1 MTLYEQNINNLGKL
15 ITFGS
20 LHLSLTLKLEK
31 FEIQNLNIDFRK
43 INSLSDLSFL
53 IENEIFWE
61 RIELSSRNEL
71 LNTIFHMNR
80 IKKRKNIVTYLLY
93 DKLNFN
99 SEQIKFQRL
108 IDYILLSNGV
118 VIYSFNIFRCKM
130 NICFKIM
137 YKNHTRKIMLFD
149 DDNNEEENSSI
160 NYNNNVNEENKN
172 FNLDE
177 DEESKDNIGE
187 INNIGLFKKFPENEI
202 NFGDFKYLY
211 FHAKD
216 YICGGEFQDMF
227 KLKEIYN
234 FLLKLKTNTKIK
246 IIFNFAENL
255 KYFRNYLIEFLKISD
270 IHIFKKK
277 AELIDILIKKNE
289 IENKKISRKNDNIIK
304 LYKIKKAQ
312 SLRKIK
318 IRKNKIPQKNRI
330 SSDTSIFNLT
340 KLPNYQMKSVFN
352 SFYNTNIQK
361 ENNKNQNMKSILS
374 PRALNLNL
382 TNLTFDKQRL
392 YTVDKSNIYNYIYE
406 LFYPNETQQILNKL
420 NTSEKL
426 GIYLEDFKK
435 INIVEYKKSKLKP
448 ILFEYDLNI
457 YPKINIHSLKQ
468 IENIK
473 EILYTNYSLFS
484 FIINGCILN
493 IILDDIIK
501 GRENYYLFYIYIRI
515 SVLKILSLMKQG
527 LSIPTDKSFYLIQL
541 KKNEMNKIISKEISK
556 KKENGFNMNYFRLDL
571 KEKLKKLR
579 KINCSMTSMENKFY
593 STYMRNTK
601 WSNNTTTNK
610 RLINLKKGVNEKN
623 GFWSVKNK
631 NKKEKKIV
639 YSFSRSMPRYACY
652 LSKNQKI
659 NFLKKKLPSIK
670 LQKKS
675 KSIEEMHKDKINQPI
690 KDEEEEIVQQMYD
703 TSKYQELM
711 FQRTQKDT

>member
-211 FHAKD
+211 FNAKD

-227 KLKEIYN
+227 KLIEIYN

-255 KYFRNYLIEFLKISD
+255 KYFRNYLIEFLKIAD

-361 ENNKNQNMKSILS
+361 ENNKNQNMKRILS

-579 KINCSMTSMENKFY
+579 KINFSMTSMENKFH

-639 YSFSRSMPRYACY
+639 YSFIRSMPRYACY

-659 NFLKKKLPSIK
+659 NILKKKLPSIK